1 MASSRV
7 SGVDLRLAG
16 QQFGGGA
23 RSQEEL
29 EAREAQA
36 RLDALSA
43 WLRGEA
49 DEDERAL
56 ESREVTPRDLLT
68 GPSFALTGA
77 GRRRTASGR
86 ISAPVWSQGHF
97 TLRCEDGHR
106 CSGSP

>member
-7 SGVDLRLAG
+7 SGVELRLAG

-56 ESREVTPRDLLT
+56 
-68 GPSFALTGA
+68 
-77 GRRRTASGR
+77 
-86 ISAPVWSQGHF
+86 
-97 TLRCEDGHR
+97 
-106 CSGSP
+106 